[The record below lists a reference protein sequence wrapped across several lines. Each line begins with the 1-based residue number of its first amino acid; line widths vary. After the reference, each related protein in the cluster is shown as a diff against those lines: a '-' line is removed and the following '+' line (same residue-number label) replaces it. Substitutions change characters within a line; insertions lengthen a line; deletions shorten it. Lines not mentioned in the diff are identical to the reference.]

1 MRARERPAGPL
12 GRTLAAVAVSSCFAA
27 PAALANPT
35 GADVVRGTAAIHQ
48 AGNLL
53 QITNS
58 PNAIINWQSF
68 SIGANEITRFIQ
80 QSPASAVLNRVT
92 TQNPSQILGTLQ
104 SNGRVFL
111 INPNGILFGA
121 GAQVDVAG
129 LVASTLN
136 MSDQDFLAGRMRF
149 TDGLGKSVVNDGSIA
164 TGAGG
169 SVYLVGSGV
178 TNNGIIRSPQGEVVL
193 AAGNSVELVS
203 PGTPNLRVEIDAT
216 DNEARNL
223 GQILSEAGR
232 IGIYAGLINNSG
244 QIRADSAVSEGGRIL
259 LKASKNTT
267 LDAGSLTTANG
278 TTGGGVTIQSAG
290 TTLVSGSVEA
300 TGTSGQGGSV
310 QVLGHLVGLTGNA
323 TIDASGET
331 GGGTVLVGGDF
342 QGRNPE
348 VQNAFRTYLGP
359 DATIGADAL
368 TSGDG
373 GKVVV
378 WADDT
383 TRAYGTISARG
394 GVSSG
399 NGGFVEVSGKG
410 ALDFDAK
417 VDTRAP
423 NGMIGTLLL
432 DPANINVAVGGTAPI
447 TEVDAFADAG
457 ATLTISPTALN
468 AAGATVVLQA
478 TNDIAVNDP
487 VNLTTPLAGF
497 VAQAGR
503 HIDINATVTTNGGV
517 IHLEGD
523 SPHQPGGPD
532 GAGLVTIGAAVNS
545 NGGKITLIGGGN
557 SNPQGGFKLDAD
569 VNAGSGG
576 INVALSTGTADLD
589 FFIGAGGNTQLS
601 SNDTGSL
608 KTTGALVLGSA
619 TTAGTNGLGSG
630 SVLLTVNSITNA
642 TANPIQL
649 SADSGSSFEL
659 IAGAGGITLDRP
671 LTSFQDMVITTSG
684 DLTVN
689 QTLGTSGND
698 LTIHAANVILGP
710 NGSINVGNG
719 TFTCTGTGCAPLTG
733 VFWDGGGSDLNW
745 FNPLNWSGDL
755 VPDGT
760 TDVTIETATGAVL
773 IAGGAATARSL
784 ISLEPIDL
792 SSGSLTLTNAS
803 TFSNSLTISGGTLS
817 GAGIVSV
824 GGPGG
829 SLTWSGGTMANGGGT
844 FFLGAGQP
852 GSLSGSLTLDR
863 VFQND
868 GLLTLS
874 GATITGAGSITNNG
888 TLTASGTNAVAK
900 MLLALGSVNGA
911 GSLTVND
918 WSRTGG
924 TFNMAGSA
932 DLRVPGG
939 NFSVDH
945 AYTAGNLTLR
955 APAGDIVL
963 NSPVTGTG
971 GSGTT
976 VALAAGNNF
985 INNFGANAID
995 PGAGRFLVYSTNPA
1009 NDTRGGLV
1017 YDFKQYDATFGS
1029 TAVLGAGDGFLYSI
1043 APVIAPSLT
1052 GTATKV
1058 YDGSMTAPAGSLV
1071 LSATGAIDGDVVV
1084 LASTGATYDTQHV
1097 GTGKSV
1103 TANGLSVTGGNGAT
1117 TVYGYQLSNSAASA
1131 NIGEI
1136 TPATLT
1142 YVADASSRERG
1153 DPNVLSGNVTGFV
1166 GGETLATATS
1176 GTLGFTS
1183 PATQSSL
1190 EGVYAVNGGGLTANN
1205 GNYVLV
1211 QAPGNA
1217 TALTVTPPVNFA
1229 WTSATGGAWE
1239 TGSNWSKGFAP
1250 VDGAVVT
1257 IPDIGAAGVTETITF
1272 SIGTANIK
1280 TVTSLEALTLA
1291 GGTLNLGTG
1300 SADISSIPVVN
1311 LNGGTLAGTGAL
1323 NLSSINLNGGML
1335 TGNLLVTANV
1345 SNQGG
1350 TVTPGASPGA
1360 LTINGNYVQ
1369 GPGGTLVVEIGG
1381 TTGGSQYDQLI
1392 VNGNV
1397 TLGGTLNVTL
1407 VNGYVPAGG
1416 ETFGVVQSSGA
1427 VSGTFASTNFP
1438 AIPTFT
1444 AAYLPAGV
1452 QLLASIPVPPGAV
1465 AAASQVVVALTDQNQ
1480 NTLVASQLTG
1490 LPVELYES
1498 QQQEQQAT
1506 RKMPI
1511 CNASSSGGGGGGGG
1525 PAGGGGFRCYSR
1537 GCF

>member
-1 MRARERPAGPL
+1 MAARERRAGPL

-35 GADVVRGTAAIHQ
+35 GANVVSGTAAIHQ

-68 SIGANEITRFIQ
+68 SIGANEITRFLQ

-121 GAQVDVAG
+121 GSQVDVAG

-136 MSDQDFLAGRMRF
+136 LSDQDFLAGRMRF

-169 SVYLVGSGV
+169 SVYLIGSAV
-178 TNNGIIRSPQGEVVL
+178 TNSGIIHSPQGEVVL

-203 PGTPNLRVEIDAT
+203 PGTPNLRVEIAAT

-223 GQILSEAGR
+223 GQIISDAGR

-244 QIRADSAVSEGGRIL
+244 TIRADSAVSEGGRIL
-259 LKASKNTT
+259 LKASKNAT
-267 LDAGSLTTANG
+267 LEAGSVTTASG
-278 TTGGGVTIQSAG
+278 ITGGTVEVQSG
-290 TTLVSGSVEA
+290 DTTLVAGVVEA
-300 TGTSGQGGSV
+300 TGSAGKGGTV
-310 QVLGHLVGLTGNA
+310 QVLGNLVGLTGNA
-323 TIDASGET
+323 SIDVSGET
-331 GGGTVLVGGDF
+331 GGGTVLIGGDF
-342 QGRNPE
+342 QGKNPE
-348 VQNAFRTYLGP
+348 VQNAFRTYLGS
-359 DATIGADAL
+359 DATIRADAL
-368 TSGDG
+368 TSRDG

-410 ALDFDAK
+410 ALDFNAK

-432 DPANINVAVGGTAPI
+432 DPTNINVAVGGTALI
-447 TEVDAFADAG
+447 TDVDAFADAG
-457 ATLTISPTALN
+457 ANLTISPTALN

-478 TNDIAVNDP
+478 TNDIAVSDP
-487 VNLTTPLAGF
+487 VSLTTPLAGF

-503 HIDINATVTTNGGV
+503 HIDINAPVTTNGGV

-532 GAGLVTIGAAVNS
+532 GVGLVTVGAAINS
-545 NGGKITLIGGGN
+545 NGGKITLIGGGS

-608 KTTGALVLGSA
+608 KTTGALVLGTA

-630 SVLLTVNSITNA
+630 SIPLTVNSITNA

-659 IAGAGGITLDRP
+659 IAGAGGITLSRP

-689 QTLGTSGND
+689 KTLGTSGND
-698 LTIHAANVILGP
+698 LTIQAANVILGP

-719 TFTCTGTGCAPLTG
+719 IFTCTGTGCASLTG

-760 TDVTIETATGAVL
+760 KDVTIQTATGTILVS
-773 IAGGAATARSL
+773 GGAAAAKSL
-784 ISLEPIDL
+784 ISLEPIEL

-803 TFSNSLTISGGTLS
+803 TFSNSLAISGGTLS

-824 GGPGG
+824 GGPSG

-844 FFLGAGQP
+844 FFLSAGRA
-852 GSLSGSLTLDR
+852 GTLSGSLTLNR
-863 VFQND
+863 MFESD

-874 GATITGAGSITNNG
+874 GATITGAGSIVNNG
-888 TLTASGTNAVAK
+888 SLTTVGKNTVAE
-900 MLLALGSVNGA
+900 MLLALGSINGA

-924 TFNMAGSA
+924 TFNMTGSA
-932 DLRVPGG
+932 NLKVPSG
-939 NFSVDH
+939 NFSVDQ
-945 AYTAGNLTLR
+945 AYTAGDLTLQ

-963 NSPVTGTG
+963 NAGLTGTG

-976 VALAAGNNF
+976 VTLVAGNNF
-985 INNFGANAID
+985 INAFGASAID

-1009 NDTRGGLV
+1009 NDARGGLV
-1017 YDFKQYDATFGS
+1017 YDFKQYNAAFGS
-1029 TAVLGAGDGFLYSI
+1029 TTVLGAGDGFLYTA
-1043 APVIAPSLT
+1043 APIIAPSLS

-1058 YDGSMTAPAGSLV
+1058 YDGNVTAPTGSLV

-1084 LASTGATYDTQHV
+1084 LASTGAAYDTKDV

-1103 TANGLSVTGGNGAT
+1103 AANGVSVTGSNGAA
-1117 TVYGYQLSNSAASA
+1117 TVYGYQLSSSTVSV

-1142 YVADASSRERG
+1142 YVANASSRERG

-1183 PATQSSL
+1183 PATQASL
-1190 EGVYAVNGGGLTANN
+1190 EGVYSVNGGGLTADN

-1217 TALTVTPPVNFA
+1217 TALTVTRPVNFA

-1239 TGSNWSKGFAP
+1239 TGSNWNKGFAP

-1257 IPDIGAAGVTETITF
+1257 IPDIGAPGVTETITF
-1272 SIGTANIK
+1272 SAGAANIK
-1280 TVTSLEALTLA
+1280 AVTSLEALTVA
-1291 GGTLNLGTG
+1291 GGTLNLGT
-1300 SADISSIPVVN
+1300 SLADVSSIPVVN
-1311 LNGGTLAGTGAL
+1311 LNGGALAGAGTL
-1323 NLSSINLNGGML
+1323 NLASLNLNGGNL
-1335 TGNLLVTANV
+1335 TGSLLITANV

-1350 TVTPGASPGA
+1350 TVTPGTSPGA

-1369 GPGGTLVVEIGG
+1369 GPGGTLLVEIGG

-1392 VNGNV
+1392 VNGNAA
-1397 TLGGTLNVTL
+1397 LGGTLNVTL

-1416 ETFGVVQSSGA
+1416 ETFSVVQSSGA
-1427 VSGTFASTNFP
+1427 VSGIFASTNFP
-1438 AIPTFT
+1438 PVPTFT
-1444 AAYLPAGV
+1444 TAYLPAGV
-1452 QLLASIPVPPGAV
+1452 QLVASVPVLPGV
-1465 AAASQVVVALTDQNQ
+1465 IAAASQVVVALTDQNQ

-1490 LPVELYES
+1490 LPVDVLD
-1498 QQQEQQAT
+1498 QPQEREGTQKT
-1506 RKMPI
+1506 PM
-1511 CNASSSGGGGGGGG
+1511 CNASSRGSGDGGGGGMGSGGM
-1525 PAGGGGFRCYSR
+1525 RCNTR